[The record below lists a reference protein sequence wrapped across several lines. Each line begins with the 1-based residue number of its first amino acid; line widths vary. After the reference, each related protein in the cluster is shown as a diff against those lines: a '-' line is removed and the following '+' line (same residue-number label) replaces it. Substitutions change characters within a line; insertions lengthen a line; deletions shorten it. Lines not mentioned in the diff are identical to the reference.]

1 MYLNMRAKQKLSRA
15 YKYNNLDRG
24 YKIMRCKICGIT
36 SYEDAINAIEA
47 GADALGFVF
56 YEKSPR
62 YISPSDAKLI
72 IERLPPFVEKVGLF
86 VNVDAQ
92 IINSYIQESGC
103 TLAQLHFE
111 ASNEVYEQLF
121 VPYIKVIRAKK
132 SKDILQYSNEYRL
145 VDAYCEAYGGAGKR
159 LNIEWFKNI
168 DCSKI
173 ILAGGLDPQSVSS
186 LKEYG
191 FYAVDVSS
199 GVEISHGIK
208 DSKKVKEFINNAKL

>member
-1 MYLNMRAKQKLSRA
+1 MRS
-15 YKYNNLDRG
+15 
-24 YKIMRCKICGIT
+24 KICGIT
-36 SYEDAINAIEA
+36 NYEDAMVAIEA

-62 YISPSDAKLI
+62 YISPYDASLI
-72 IERLPPFVEKVGLF
+72 IKKLPPFVEKVGLF

-111 ASNEVYEQLF
+111 ASSEVYEQLF
-121 VPYIKVIRAKK
+121 VPYIKVVRAK
-132 SKDILQYSNEYRL
+132 SKEDILKYQDEYRL

-159 LNIEWFKNI
+159 INIEWFDGV

-173 ILAGGLDPQSVSS
+173 ILAGGLDSNNVAS
-186 LKEYG
+186 LKSYG
-191 FYAVDVSS
+191 FYGVDVSS
-199 GVEISHGIK
+199 GVEISHGKK
-208 DSKKVKEFINNAKL
+208 DAKKVKAFIDNAK